1 MKFIEIHSKD
11 ILFLQSIQKASGRI
25 LQKEQCPLA
34 IVVREC
40 CAPYTGQNS
49 HLTLPQLPTMHP
61 ALQCGGARAT
71 RYSIQHW
78 PLTWQH
84 VHLGH
89 IISLLVT
96 ERSPPPAP
104 PASQL
109 VAPLSCSFNL
119 FVWRLYSKAEG
130 PHASAVLRFGDWREQ
145 HGEPLSYSIAH
156 LHAHLQNFLE
166 RYSLPPT
173 MNWPES
179 ILHLQAYLD
188 RWEETCRYIDRCDHN
203 TVQFLQGTNTSI
215 SSLCSLSWLH
225 ATLYP
230 RCDD

>member
-1 MKFIEIHSKD
+1 M
-11 ILFLQSIQKASGRI
+11 
-25 LQKEQCPLA
+25 
-34 IVVREC
+34 
-40 CAPYTGQNS
+40 
-49 HLTLPQLPTMHP
+49 PTRDR
-61 ALQCGGARAT
+61 GARVLCPIHRPEQPSDAASVTNDASRPPMRRCQGNEVFNTALAT
-71 RYSIQHW
+71 DMAACAFGAYHQPAGDRK
-78 PLTWQH
+78 
-84 VHLGH
+84 V
-89 IISLLVT
+89 
-96 ERSPPPAP
+96 PPPAP